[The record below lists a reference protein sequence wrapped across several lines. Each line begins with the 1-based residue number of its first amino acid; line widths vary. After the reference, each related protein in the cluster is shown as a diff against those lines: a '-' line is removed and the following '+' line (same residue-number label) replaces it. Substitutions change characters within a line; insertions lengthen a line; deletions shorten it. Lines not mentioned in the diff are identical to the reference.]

1 MRPQNQTVKGR
12 PRASNLTGPEGA
24 GDTAEDPRLMKERA
38 TTDGDTVEDSTEE
51 EPWCPP
57 IPNTPD
63 GGAATESES
72 CREPTSLATERR
84 RRHG

>member
-1 MRPQNQTVKGR
+1 
-12 PRASNLTGPEGA
+12 
-24 GDTAEDPRLMKERA
+24 MKERA